1 MTQEPPEDLGRTG
14 GIRSHLVSSNSVV
27 IRSHFGSSSRA
38 STRADAALCNGEEGD
53 TGQPLGGRGPAGVCG
68 TTQSDLESVIQAH
81 LNLAPLIEYAETL
94 PAPVAGVSLG
104 SDPPDPISL
113 AEDGAVKV

>member
-1 MTQEPPEDLGRTG
+1 MCG
-14 GIRSHLVSSNSVV
+14 
-27 IRSHFGSSSRA
+27 A
-38 STRADAALCNGEEGD
+38 S
-53 TGQPLGGRGPAGVCG
+53 P
-68 TTQSDLESVIQAH
+68 SDLESVTQAH
-81 LNLAPLIEYAETL
+81 LNLAQLIEYAETL